1 MASAA
6 TGSPESTASTEE
18 VAVSS
23 QPVRGSAWRRA
34 VGTLALAVL
43 LTACTATHEG
53 QGHRAGPGSAA
64 SPSSPSSDT
73 AQPSCPASYVPPR
86 ADRPRVALTFAVAPD
101 LATVRGTERITFT
114 PDRSITE
121 LVFRLTANT
130 APTAATGTKI
140 VVTSAQADPAAG
152 DATFSPDGA
161 DPSTAGRP
169 AAHSVPATAPC
180 GHPSDRRPG
189 VHRDPGRRFIR
200 PHRARRSVSRPVR
213 LVRLG
218 PSAPRLG
225 VRVRLAYRAYV
236 AVRGRERDQRSHA
249 DRPHS
254 DGAGSGH
261 RARLGQPHD
270 WRTRRRHAD
279 LAHHLGRGAGRE
291 RGRRPLPGQRHQ
303 SRFSGAAG
311 RRTQH

>member
-23 QPVRGSAWRRA
+23 QPVRGPAWRRA

-140 VVTSAQADPAAG
+140 VVTSAQAP
-152 DATFSPDGA
+152 TTP
-161 DPSTAGRP
+161 
-169 AAHSVPATAPC
+169 PAT
-180 GHPSDRRPG
+180 
-189 VHRDPGRRFIR
+189 RRFHPTAPIR
-200 PHRARRSVSRPVR
+200 RLRAACCTFRSGDRSLR
-213 LVRLG
+213 
-218 PSAPRLG
+218 APK
-225 VRVRLAYRAYV
+225 
-236 AVRGRERDQRSHA
+236 
-249 DRPHS
+249 
-254 DGAGSGH
+254 
-261 RARLGQPHD
+261 
-270 WRTRRRHAD
+270 
-279 LAHHLGRGAGRE
+279 
-291 RGRRPLPGQRHQ
+291 
-303 SRFSGAAG
+303 
-311 RRTQH
+311 